1 MYEEH
6 FGLKK
11 RPFSEKATGTEV
23 FVGPQTAKTM
33 AGFRKALA
41 VQDAVVTVSG
51 PVGTGK
57 TTLVER
63 ALDAIGTRYKTIR
76 VGRMQMNSSDVLESV
91 LVVLGV
97 QDRPNGTIQRFA
109 ALRRKL
115 KELQDAE
122 TRVFILVEDAM
133 RAGAET
139 LAELEALTVADA
151 GESDGASIVLMGDE
165 RLFDFMR
172 DPQLARLQQR
182 IRQRHKIKPLC
193 VAEMLGYLKHSFR
206 MAGGDYERVFDARS
220 AELLHQLSDGIPRI
234 ANNLVESV
242 LAAAAAE
249 GMDKIPATFI
259 ASVAA
264 DEFGLSADG
273 FDFSAPEPVAEDAPD
288 PEPVVDIVAEPAPEP
303 APVVDVAAA
312 PEPTIPEEPQP
323 VIVFADDAEKP
334 TEKSQ
339 DVPHLIQDTLPDLA
353 ILSKRYATLLQ
364 DDAEEIPEVVAD
376 LEEEPA
382 VEILPELKPEPMPAP
397 EPVAAVTPDALPE
410 PILEPESVAEIIPEL
425 VPEPLPTLEPVA
437 AVTPEVLPEPIL
449 EPESVAEIIPELEPE
464 PVPASE
470 PVAAITPEVLPEPI
484 LEPEPTAEIT
494 PELEPE
500 QESSPELV
508 DEFAREFEPGPVIAL
523 EPAAEI
529 IPELAPEPEPMPEP
543 EPVSEVIPEPE
554 LEPTPDVVSEAT
566 PTPEPPA
573 EVAAPQSA
581 DDDLPEWDRDPTFA
595 QLKPDLEALEQAMA
609 FAHGAPL
616 EAKPDAPVQPESLSD
631 SVGEKEE
638 IPEITLD
645 NAIETGVQDHLIEEP
660 SDIQPPKPAQKPD
673 VELDRIAANI
683 ASAKTLDDI
692 DDIMA
697 ETLFGTGIS
706 MIAAQITANP
716 PSDESAND
724 ELQLLKEPSP
734 EAAPLLE
741 EPPAVKQAHAIEQPG
756 EEISIETSPPMANS
770 GMDLSASQRLKTVR
784 ALNADLHPSLREPE
798 KAPGAN
804 SPAASNEPQPI
815 EDQINTSITQTLKGL
830 KLPPELMDD
839 EPEEEETKSGF
850 FSRFR
855 RS

>member
-1 MYEEH
+1 MFEEH

-11 RPFSEKATGTEV
+11 PPFSVKATGAEV

-76 VGRMQMNSSDVLESV
+76 VGRMQMNSSDVLESL

-97 QDRPNGTIQRFA
+97 QDRPTGTIQRFA
-109 ALRRKL
+109 ALRKKL

-139 LAELEALTVADA
+139 LAELEALTVGDA

-182 IRQRHKIKPLC
+182 IRQRHKIMPLC
-193 VAEMLGYLKHSFR
+193 AAEMLGYLKHSFR

-220 AELLHQLSDGIPRI
+220 AELLHLLSDGIPRI

-242 LAAAAAE
+242 LAAAAAQ
-249 GMDKIPATFI
+249 GLHKIPATL
-259 ASVAA
+259 VATVSA
-264 DEFGLSADG
+264 DDFGLSADG
-273 FDFSAPEPVAEDAPD
+273 FDFSAPKPVAEHVPD
-288 PEPVVDIVAEPAPEP
+288 PEPAVDVIAEAAPEP
-303 APVVDVAAA
+303 APVAAPAPQPAPVVDVVAEPPPKPAPVVA
-312 PEPTIPEEPQP
+312 EPEPGIPEAAQP
-323 VIVFADDAEKP
+323 DIAVADDAEQP
-334 TEKSQ
+334 PEQSQ

-364 DDAEEIPEVVAD
+364 DDAEEPSEVVAD
-376 LEEEPA
+376 
-382 VEILPELKPEPMPAP
+382 VEDLPELVPELMPAP
-397 EPVAAVTPDALPE
+397 EPVVAATPD
-410 PILEPESVAEIIPEL
+410 
-425 VPEPLPTLEPVA
+425 
-437 AVTPEVLPEPIL
+437 
-449 EPESVAEIIPELEPE
+449 
-464 PVPASE
+464 
-470 PVAAITPEVLPEPI
+470 VLPEPI
-484 LEPEPTAEIT
+484 LEPEPVSESIPELVPEPARAREPVSAVTPDVLPEPIPEPEPVAEVI

-500 QESSPELV
+500 PESSPELV
-508 DEFAREFEPGPVIAL
+508 DEFARDFEPGPVTTL
-523 EPAAEI
+523 EPVAET
-529 IPELAPEPEPMPEP
+529 IPELAAEP
-543 EPVSEVIPEPE
+543 EPVPEPDPVAKLAPE
-554 LEPTPDVVSEAT
+554 LEPPVDAVSDAI
-566 PTPEPPA
+566 PKPAPPA
-573 EVAAPQSA
+573 EVSAPDSA
-581 DDDLPEWDRDPTFA
+581 DDAVPEWDRDPTFA

-616 EAKPDAPVQPESLSD
+616 EPKPDAPVQPESLPD
-631 SVGEKEE
+631 TVAEKVE

-645 NAIETGVQDHLIEEP
+645 KAIETGVQDHRIEEP
-660 SDIQPPKPAQKPD
+660 SDIQPPNPPKKSDP
-673 VELDRIAANI
+673 ELDRIAANI
-683 ASAKTLDDI
+683 ANAKTLDDI

-716 PSDESAND
+716 PTDDSAND
-724 ELQLLKEPSP
+724 ELQLVEEPSP
-734 EAAPLLE
+734 KPAPLVE
-741 EPPAVKQAHAIEQPG
+741 EATAEKQAPVIERPD
-756 EEISIETSPPMANS
+756 EEISIETRSPVANT

-798 KAPGAN
+798 KAPGAG
-804 SPAASNEPQPI
+804 SPAAGNEPQPI
-815 EDQINTSITQTLKGL
+815 EDQINTSITQTLKAL
-830 KLPPELMDD
+830 KIPPELMDD

>member
-11 RPFSEKATGTEV
+11 RPFSVKVTGSEV

-76 VGRMQMNSSDVLESV
+76 VGRMQMNSSDVLESL

-97 QDRPNGTIQRFA
+97 QDRPTGTIQRFA
-109 ALRRKL
+109 VLRKKL

-182 IRQRHKIKPLC
+182 IRQRHKIKALC
-193 VAEMLGYLKHSFR
+193 IAEMLGYLKHSFR

-220 AELLHQLSDGIPRI
+220 AELIHQLSDGIPRI
-234 ANNLVESV
+234 ANNLVDSALV
-242 LAAAAAE
+242 AAAAE
-249 GMDKIPATFI
+249 RMDEIPATFI
-259 ASVAA
+259 ANVASE
-264 DEFGLSADG
+264 EFGLNADG
-273 FDFSAPEPVAEDAPD
+273 FDFSIPEPVAELAPD
-288 PEPVVDIVAEPAPEP
+288 RETVVDAVAEPAPEP
-303 APVVDVAAA
+303 APVVDDVAEPSPEPVPVVDDVAEPA
-312 PEPTIPEEPQP
+312 PEPAPVVAKPEPTIPEEPQA
-323 VIVFADDAEKP
+323 VIVCADDTEEP
-334 TEKSQ
+334 TEESQ
-339 DVPHLIQDTLPDLA
+339 NVPHLIQDTLPDLA

-364 DDAEEIPEVVAD
+364 DDVEETPKVVAD
-376 LEEEPA
+376 LEEELA
-382 VEILPELKPEPMPAP
+382 GEILPELVPEPIPAP
-397 EPVAAVTPDALPE
+397 EPVAAVTPDVVPE
-410 PILEPESVAEIIPEL
+410 PILEPEPAAEIIPEL
-425 VPEPLPTLEPVA
+425 VPEPVAESEPVTA
-437 AVTPEVLPEPIL
+437 NAPEVLPEPIL
-449 EPESVAEIIPELEPE
+449 EPSEPVAEIIPELEPE
-464 PVPASE
+464 PE
-470 PVAAITPEVLPEPI
+470 P
-484 LEPEPTAEIT
+484 T
-494 PELEPE
+494 PEL
-500 QESSPELV
+500 V
-508 DEFAREFEPGPVIAL
+508 AEFAREFEPGPVIAL
-523 EPAAEI
+523 EDAAEI
-529 IPELAPEPEPMPEP
+529 IPELTPEPEPMPEP
-543 EPVSEVIPEPE
+543 EPVAESIPELE
-554 LEPTPDVVSEAT
+554 LEPTLNVVSES
-566 PTPEPPA
+566 PPEPEPPA
-573 EVAAPQSA
+573 QVAAPNSA
-581 DDDLPEWDRDPTFA
+581 EDDVPEWDRDPTFA

-609 FAHGAPL
+609 FAHGTPL
-616 EAKPDAPVQPESLSD
+616 EPKPEVPAQPESLAD

-638 IPEITLD
+638 LPEITLD
-645 NAIETGVQDHLIEEP
+645 KAIETGIQDDLIEEP
-660 SDIQPPKPAQKPD
+660 SDIQPPTPPKKPD

-724 ELQLLKEPSP
+724 ELQLAEEPPP
-734 EAAPLLE
+734 EAAPRPE
-741 EPPAVKQAHAIEQPG
+741 EAPAVKQAKSIDRPA
-756 EEISIETSPPMANS
+756 EEISIETHSPVANS

-798 KAPGAN
+798 KV
-804 SPAASNEPQPI
+804 PAAGSRAGSSKPQPI
-815 EDQINTSITQTLKGL
+815 EDQINTSITQTLKAL
-830 KLPPELMDD
+830 KVPPQLMDD
-839 EPEEEETKSGF
+839 EPEEDESKSGF